1 MDEEKKKEEA
11 GTAIVVLFE
20 AREEPREEPPKSP
33 EPPPAELPK
42 KEEPK
47 AEPKPEEPKPDAK
60 TEPHPAEIALAER
73 LEADIAALPEHAAL
87 AMREILGITGPLVG
101 MRVLTALTRHQIVGS
116 AASANATSP
125 GLAPDEMAPPPDPG
139 KINWQAA
146 SAGLAD
152 RLRRVV

>member
-11 GTAIVVLFE
+11 EE
-20 AREEPREEPPKSP
+20 AAAAPPETPEEPPKSP
-33 EPPPAELPK
+33 EPPPAEPPK
-42 KEEPK
+42 KEEPEP
-47 AEPKPEEPKPDAK
+47 EPKPEPKPDAK

-125 GLAPDEMAPPPDPG
+125 GLAPDEMAPAPDPG